1 VSAEPR
7 EREVRPGEMREALL
21 AGALFFLLLS
31 SYFILRPIR
40 DALGVAAGVSKL
52 PYLFLGTLAVMLV
65 ANPVFSAVVARF
77 PVKRFIPYTYQFF
90 VVSLAA
96 FHVAERVSPSVW
108 VGRAFFVWTS
118 VFNLFIP
125 SIFWAFMVDRFD
137 AQQGKRLFGLIGV
150 GGTLGSIV
158 GSATA
163 AALARVLGP
172 HNLLLVSAALLEA
185 GTLLV
190 FFYHASPAGNAAA
203 SAREAL
209 PPVGGSAW
217 QGLRLVMSSRYLL
230 GVAAFLLLYTVG
242 STVLYFEQ
250 ADVVGKAF
258 TDPAQRTEL
267 LARMEL
273 AVQSTTAVVQGLFT
287 ARILRKAGVGLTLA
301 LMPAVSVVGF
311 VWVGSSGSA
320 ALPSLGVVIAFSV
333 LRRSSNFALTNPAM
347 EVLFTVVD
355 RPTKYKAKSFLETF
369 VYRAGD
375 QIAAW
380 SYGGLTLLGLSLTSI
395 AWLAVPLSLAF
406 LGLAFWLGRRQAA
419 LQASA
424 AS

>member
-1 VSAEPR
+1 VSAGAR
-7 EREVRPGEMREALL
+7 RWDVRPGELSEALL
-21 AGALFFLLLS
+21 AGTLFFFLLS

-65 ANPVFSAVVARF
+65 ANPVFSGVVARF
-77 PVKRFIPYTYQFF
+77 PVKRFIPFTYQFF
-90 VVSLAA
+90 VLSLAA
-96 FHVAERVSPSVW
+96 FHVAERLSPSPW

-125 SIFWAFMVDRFD
+125 SVFWAFMVDRFD
-137 AQQGKRLFGLIGV
+137 AQQGKRLFGLIGA
-150 GGTLGSIV
+150 GGTLGSIA
-158 GSATA
+158 GSAIA
-163 AALARVLGP
+163 ATLARVLGP
-172 HNLLLVSAALLEA
+172 HNLLLVSAALLQV

-190 FFYHASPAGNAAA
+190 FFYPAPGARASSPPSPQTLPA
-203 SAREAL
+203 
-209 PPVGGSAW
+209 VGGNAW
-217 QGLRLVMSSRYLL
+217 QGLQLVMSSRYLL
-230 GVAAFLLLYTVG
+230 GVAAFLLLYTLG

-258 TDPAQRTEL
+258 ADSARRTEM

-273 AVQSTTAVVQGLFT
+273 AVQTTTAVVQGLLT
-287 ARILRKAGVGLTLA
+287 AGILRKAGVGLTLA
-301 LMPAVSVVGF
+301 LMPAVSVLGF
-311 VWVGSSGSA
+311 ACVGSSGSA
-320 ALPSLGVVIAFSV
+320 ALPSLAVVVAFSV

-375 QIAAW
+375 QVAAW
-380 SYGGLTLLGLSLTSI
+380 AYGALTALGLSLTSI
-395 AWLAVPLSLAF
+395 AWVAVPFSLVF
-406 LGLAFWLGRRQAA
+406 LALAFWLGRRQAA
-419 LQASA
+419 LQAEVT
-424 AS
+424 